1 MNDAPQSAPDVT
13 PEPARPGK
21 RLADARAA
29 CGFSVADIARQ
40 LRLSPAQVES
50 LESGDYQR
58 LPGLVFVRGFMRN
71 YARIVN
77 LDPAP
82 LIAGILQQV
91 PEASAPA
98 LGLVHSVDIPFPTGR
113 EVPVKKY
120 ALAGL
125 LVLVALG
132 VYEFYPESDPESSA
146 KSGQIK
152 LSSPA
157 VVVEENAA
165 MPDNGAGQEPASVV
179 PPAASDVA
187 APAPGEQAAPRTT
200 VPGSPSTQV
209 VPAPAEH
216 KVKLNF
222 DRDAWVEI
230 RDRYGNRIFSQLS
243 RAGTEQL
250 ISGLAP
256 LSLVVGN
263 AASVRLFHNDKR
275 VDLAPYVKVD
285 VARLT
290 LE

>member
-1 MNDAPQSAPDVT
+1 M
-13 PEPARPGK
+13 
-21 RLADARAA
+21 
-29 CGFSVADIARQ
+29 
-40 LRLSPAQVES
+40 
-50 LESGDYQR
+50 
-58 LPGLVFVRGFMRN
+58 
-71 YARIVN
+71 
-77 LDPAP
+77 
-82 LIAGILQQV
+82 
-91 PEASAPA
+91 
-98 LGLVHSVDIPFPTGR
+98 
-113 EVPVKKY
+113 
-120 ALAGL
+120 
-125 LVLVALG
+125 
-132 VYEFYPESDPESSA
+132 
-146 KSGQIK
+146 
-152 LSSPA
+152 
-157 VVVEENAA
+157 
-165 MPDNGAGQEPASVV
+165 